1 MGGWGFMRE
10 SPGLALEQA
19 LWQKK
24 IQWVGGMDE
33 AGRGAWAG
41 PVLAAL
47 VILPNDETLAASLEG
62 VRDSKQMTP
71 RQRARAALKIKQAA
85 RAWSLGQASAEEIDS
100 LGILPATR
108 LAFLRAAE
116 ACPLRPEYFLL
127 DYLPWP
133 DCPLTGVRLVRGESQ
148 ALSIAAASVLA
159 KNSRDEIMI
168 RLAESY
174 PGYGFARHKGY
185 GTPQH
190 RLALEQLGELSIHR
204 HSFHW
209 NKK

>member
-1 MGGWGFMRE
+1 MRE
-10 SPGLALEQA
+10 SPGLALETA

-24 IQWVGGMDE
+24 MEKIGGMDE

-47 VILPNDETLAASLEG
+47 VILPNDESIAASLAG

-71 RQRARAALKIKQAA
+71 LQRAHAAPKIKQAA

-108 LAFLRAAE
+108 LAFLRAVE

-133 DCPLTGVRLVRGESQ
+133 NCPLAGERLVRGESQ
-148 ALSIAAASVLA
+148 SLSIAAASVLA
-159 KNSRDEIMI
+159 KTSRDEIMI
-168 RLAESY
+168 QLEERY

-190 RLALEQLGELSIHR
+190 RQALERLGELPIHR